1 MFTYACCDYPGMEAC
16 PGRFEAETKVEL
28 WAHIEMHATVAHEE
42 DPTAWTEADKSQ
54 VRALIETAE

>member
-1 MFTYACCDYPGMEAC
+1 MEAC